1 MLEYVFINFFIYCVH
16 SSFKYTRFFFFK
28 CYFNF
33 TYIYITNL
41 IFRNCLFKIFLF
53 LINTYIFPSVFKLCL
68 LKCVFLF
75 FSFFIKSIYLQS
87 FKGMKKTNTAQIFLV
102 VQILNFVYIFL
113 PGDNTFDANKGINNS
128 QLGQKLYEA
137 GSQGGSFSS
146 FDNTWIVYL
155 DNFYSIYHVTFFFRN
170 GKTNLDIGSFTLSP
184 SNNNY
189 GLTLK
194 SSQRFYILKI

>member
-1 MLEYVFINFFIYCVH
+1 MRFLIL
-16 SSFKYTRFFFFK
+16 FFFYK
-28 CYFNF
+28 
-33 TYIYITNL
+33 IYIFTV
-41 IFRNCLFKIFLF
+41 FQRNEKK
-53 LINTYIFPSVFKLCL
+53 KLL
-68 LKCVFLF
+68 HKLEK
-75 FSFFIKSIYLQS
+75 Q
-87 FKGMKKTNTAQIFLV
+87 KTNTAQIFLV